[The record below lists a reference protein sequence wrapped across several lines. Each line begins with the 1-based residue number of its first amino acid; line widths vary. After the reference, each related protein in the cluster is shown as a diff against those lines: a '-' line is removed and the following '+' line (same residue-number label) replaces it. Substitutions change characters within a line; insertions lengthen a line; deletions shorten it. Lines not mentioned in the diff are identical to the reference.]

1 MEWNTILLCRKIQES
16 CFEKAEVCQCVDI
29 ALENWTV
36 MLGPMTSSGPSQS
49 SVLEIESG

>member
-1 MEWNTILLCRKIQES
+1 MEWNTILLCQKIQES

-36 MLGPMTSSGPSQS
+36 ILGPMTSSGPSQS